1 MKTFSQS
8 NPEVKETFFQNG
20 NFAISRAPIPFSS
33 MGMDQC
39 HERLNELAKGNGGA
53 VSLTEDESK
62 LCKWMI
68 CRPEVARAV
77 TEFGELST

>member
-1 MKTFSQS
+1 
-8 NPEVKETFFQNG
+8 
-20 NFAISRAPIPFSS
+20 

>member
-1 MKTFSQS
+1 M
-8 NPEVKETFFQNG
+8 
-20 NFAISRAPIPFSS
+20 APTPFSS

-39 HERLNELAKGNGGA
+39 HERLNELAKGNGSA